1 MIIEQEP
8 ENWQDL
14 QALTAK
20 VFTEMGCMP
29 EVEKKIKTVRGTVEI
44 DVYVQD
50 QTHTPPLILLCECKH
65 WSKRIPKN
73 VVHAFRTVA
82 ADFGANRGYIISKAG
97 FQSGALEAA
106 QNSNIVLLDWVE
118 FQRTF
123 YSRWVRSM
131 TEKLYEYA
139 DIIFEYM
146 DVLNDRMKDI
156 EWTKDNESKH
166 KNLILRSGIYVRA
179 NQWSDAGECNHT
191 FPLTT
196 FNPLS
201 LSCENITLNNY
212 REYFDLA
219 FAAAPPL
226 IAAWRDF
233 FGERS

>member
-82 ADFGANRGYIISKAG
+82 ADFGVNRGYIISKAG

-106 QNSNIVLLDWVE
+106 QNSNIVLLDWLE
-118 FQRTF
+118 FQQTF

-146 DVLNDRMKDI
+146 DVLDDRMKDV
-156 EWTKDNESKH
+156 EWTKDNISKH
-166 KNLILRSGIYVRA
+166 KNLTLSSGIYVRA

-226 IAAWRDF
+226 ITAWRDF
-233 FGERS
+233 FGEQT